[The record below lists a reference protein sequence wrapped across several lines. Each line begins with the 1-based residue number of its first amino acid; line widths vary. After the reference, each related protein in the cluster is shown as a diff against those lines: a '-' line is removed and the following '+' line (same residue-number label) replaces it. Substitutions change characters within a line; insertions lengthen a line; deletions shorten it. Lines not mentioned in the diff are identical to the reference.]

1 MGVLLKFLLKRN
13 PQYLD
18 KIDASKLNDEVIDY
32 AIKAGYKIDY
42 TKANRR
48 YMLYPSFVKAVVD
61 SDLPESFSLL
71 ANAENFSYGMMEAI
85 VNKFLNG
92 ENSFQDYDITKYI
105 NFKTHSLLSEEPR
118 LLLKAIETTPDL
130 LRDIHTIPDAIK
142 GNKID
147 RIIIENNFT
156 IKDFSDYTVISP
168 RVMKHFLETDFKETI
183 IALEEDNT
191 GKYVDVIKEVFFDD
205 LENNI
210 KYLGRNF

>member
-1 MGVLLKFLLKRN
+1 MDIFLKILLKRN

-18 KIDASKLNDEVIDY
+18 KIDASKLNDEVIEY

-48 YMLYPSFVKAVVD
+48 YMSYPSFVRSVVD
-61 SDLPESFSLL
+61 SSMPESFTFL
-71 ANAENFSYGMMEAI
+71 ANAEDFPYGMNEAI

-92 ENSFQDYDITKYI
+92 TSSIQGFDITKHI
-105 NFKTHSLLSEEPR
+105 DFKSNSILSKEPR
-118 LLLKAIETTPDL
+118 LLLKAIETNPDIL
-130 LRDIHTIPDAIK
+130 KDIHTIPDAIK
-142 GNKID
+142 GDKID
-147 RIIIENNFT
+147 RLIIENNFT

-183 IALEEDNT
+183 IVLAEDNT

-210 KYLGRNF
+210 KYLGRNL

>member
-1 MGVLLKFLLKRN
+1 MDIFLKILLKRN

-48 YMLYPSFVKAVVD
+48 YMSYPSFVKAVVD
-61 SDLPESFSLL
+61 SESPESFSHL
-71 ANAENFSYGMMEAI
+71 ANAEDFPYGMMEVV

-92 ENSFQDYDITKYI
+92 AISIQGFDITEFI
-105 NFKTHSLLSEEPR
+105 DFKANSILSKEPR
-118 LLLKAIETTPDL
+118 LLLKAIETHSDL
-130 LRDIHTIPDAIK
+130 LKDIHTIPEAIK
-142 GNKID
+142 GDKID
-147 RIIIENNFT
+147 RVIIENNFT
-156 IKDFSDYTVISP
+156 IKDFPDFTQLSP
-168 RVMKHFLETDFKETI
+168 RVMKHFLEKDFKDTI
-183 IALEEDNT
+183 IVLADDTT

-210 KYLGRNF
+210 KYLGRIF